1 MLQQRRQNSPM
12 PGPDGGPNNTVIQE
26 VIGSESPYL
35 PAAVQVFRAIFPT
48 YEHYAPYIYACALQT
63 SYNHPGTFDHVWLVE
78 QNGNPIG
85 LRIFRYVPERD
96 FGFDAF
102 IGLLDG
108 YHNQGIGT
116 WLIEQTLKQLC
127 MDAERFGRPEPS
139 GCCAEVEPIQMART
153 EDQRQINEARVAFYR
168 KQGGFLLDVDYIEPP
183 MIRHV
188 DYITEARLTGIQ
200 PKPKQLVFYPVRS
213 RTSLTYDELV
223 KVLDGIYLDVYRL
236 EHDSWYMFRAVNSI
250 RIGGKP

>member
-1 MLQQRRQNSPM
+1 MLQQSQQNSPM
-12 PGPDGGPNNTVIQE
+12 PVSDSGPNHTIIRD

-35 PAAVQVFRAIFPT
+35 PGAVQVFRAIFPD
-48 YEHYAPYIYACALQT
+48 YEHYIPYIYACALQ
-63 SYNHPGTFDHVWLVE
+63 SSHNHPGTFDHVWLVE
-78 QNGNPIG
+78 QNENPIG
-85 LRIFRYVPERD
+85 LRIFRYVPGRD

-102 IGLLDG
+102 IGLLHD

-127 MDAERFGRPEPS
+127 VDAEQFDRAEPL

-153 EDQRQINEARVAFYR
+153 AEQRRINEARVAFYQ

-183 MIRHV
+183 MIRKV
-188 DYITEARLTGIQ
+188 DYITEAQLTGIQ

-213 RTSLTYDELV
+213 RTSLTYDEQV

-236 EHDSWYMFRAVNSI
+236 EPDSWYMFRAVHSI
-250 RIGGKP
+250 RNGGKP

>member
-1 MLQQRRQNSPM
+1 MSVLDS
-12 PGPDGGPNNTVIQE
+12 GPNNTIIRE
-26 VIGSESPYL
+26 VIGSDSPYL
-35 PAAVQVFRAIFPT
+35 AAAVEVFRFIFPA
-48 YEHYAPYIYACALQT
+48 YEHYVPYIDACALQT
-63 SYNHPGTFDHVWLVE
+63 SYNHPGTFDHVWLIE
-78 QNGNPIG
+78 QNDTPIG
-85 LRIFRYVPERD
+85 LRIFRYVPKRD

-102 IGLLDG
+102 IGLLED

-127 MDAERFGRPEPS
+127 SDAERVKRPEPS

-153 EDQRQINEARVAFYR
+153 HEQRLVNEARVAFYR

-183 MIRHV
+183 MIRQV
-188 DYITEARLTGIQ
+188 DYITEAQLTGIQ
-200 PKPKQLVFYPVRS
+200 PKPKQLVFYPVRD

-236 EHDSWYMFRAVNSI
+236 EPDSWYMVRAVNSI
-250 RIGGKP
+250 RIGGT